1 MNMLATS
8 TNISLLS
15 LKLFSLFFLVDWF
28 YNFYRKYFSFSDF
41 KSSLKKIYQPLKYK
55 LIKCLPFWGTNP
67 PPQLHNYWVSIK
79 KVNQILKL
87 KCCESSY
94 TFASHDRG
102 WTIVNGSLNADFYYS
117 DWLYLVEKGNLKMVE
132 SIFDS
137 IEVSDDSNHN
147 NKFIKSYK
155 MTVF

>member
-1 MNMLATS
+1 MS
-8 TNISLLS
+8 
-15 LKLFSLFFLVDWF
+15 
-28 YNFYRKYFSFSDF
+28 
-41 KSSLKKIYQPLKYK
+41 
-55 LIKCLPFWGTNP
+55 FWGTNP

-94 TFASHDRG
+94 TFVSHDRG

-132 SIFDS
+132 SIFNS

-155 MTVF
+155 MAVSFKLSNAEFPPLLFLSTLSLFHPSLLHYQLLLLASLFLAILLIGHLS